1 MSNTRNNF
9 TGFADLLKRG
19 LGDLLAP
26 DATDFVMMMA
36 EDGVI
41 EFPYAPPGGVHSLK
55 GRAELGAYLER
66 LGDVIKLLSFSE
78 PHVHRTT
85 DPDVVILEFTAQGR
99 GVKTGN
105 PYEQVYISVVT
116 VRDGYIEHYRDYWN
130 PLIGRQEIGA
140 LGAANADQ
148 PAEVRP

>member
-1 MSNTRNNF
+1 MSNTKDNF

-26 DATDFVMMMA
+26 DATDFTTMMA
-36 EDGVI
+36 EDGVM

-66 LGDVIKLLSFSE
+66 LGGVIELLSFSE
-78 PHVHRTT
+78 PRVHRTT
-85 DPDVVILEFTAQGR
+85 DPGVVVLEFTARGR

-105 PYEQVYISVVT
+105 PYEQAYISVVT
-116 VRDGYIEHYRDYWN
+116 VRDGYIERYRDYWN
-130 PLIGRQEIGA
+130 PLVGRQEIDE
-140 LGAANADQ
+140 LGAPKADQ